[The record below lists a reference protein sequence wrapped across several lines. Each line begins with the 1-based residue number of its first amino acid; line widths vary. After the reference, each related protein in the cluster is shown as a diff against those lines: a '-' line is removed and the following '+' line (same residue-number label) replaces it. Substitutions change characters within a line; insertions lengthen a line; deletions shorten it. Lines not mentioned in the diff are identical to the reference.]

1 MNEDD
6 TTTEESTEPA
16 VDIAEISEEVAEDVM
31 LKMATARSKI
41 VGEEIVERTALGL
54 LQVLVDE
61 TEARHA
67 LLSKELFRSHQVL
80 SQFTQRLE
88 AVCRKQLRQS
98 LQHGAQLHKEL
109 ADEPLMRRQLE
120 NECTQERKKRI
131 RPNTPMSYKN
141 GVYAWLTKQISKG
154 QKGDEWLKYCG
165 KHVDPFCHSENSLLA
180 FLRHQGTVR
189 DAAVFHHLRAPPWE
203 NVAPQTT
210 PSPAPDVPTHKD
222 ILQAIVQSESALIV
236 DPVGSSQTSASPP
249 VRPSSALSLVG
260 PEGDDVHTLLKEAQ
274 ESFVDLWQTTFPDKE
289 LATHWVEHWVA
300 FADLLQLHI
309 LHYITSCIE
318 VEGVT
323 LQQSLFTSSLP
334 FMESDLC

>member
-1 MNEDD
+1 M
-6 TTTEESTEPA
+6 
-16 VDIAEISEEVAEDVM
+16 
-31 LKMATARSKI
+31 
-41 VGEEIVERTALGL
+41 
-54 LQVLVDE
+54 
-61 TEARHA
+61 
-67 LLSKELFRSHQVL
+67 
-80 SQFTQRLE
+80 
-88 AVCRKQLRQS
+88 CRKQLRQS
-98 LQHGAQLHKEL
+98 LHHGAQLHKEL

-131 RPNTPMSYKN
+131 GPNTPMSYKN
-141 GVYAWLTKQISKG
+141 RVYAWLTKQISKG
-154 QKGDEWLKYCG
+154 PKGDEWLKYCG
-165 KHVDPFCHSENSLLA
+165 KHVDPFRHSENSLLA

-210 PSPAPDVPTHKD
+210 PPPAPNMRTHKD
-222 ILQAIVQSESALIV
+222 ILQAIEQSESALIV
-236 DPVGSSQTSASPP
+236 DFVGSSQTSASPP

-289 LATHWVEHWVA
+289 LVFDESPEHKVA

-318 VEGVT
+318 VEGVAM
-323 LQQSLFTSSLP
+323 QQSLFTSSLP
-334 FMESDLC
+334 IMECDLC